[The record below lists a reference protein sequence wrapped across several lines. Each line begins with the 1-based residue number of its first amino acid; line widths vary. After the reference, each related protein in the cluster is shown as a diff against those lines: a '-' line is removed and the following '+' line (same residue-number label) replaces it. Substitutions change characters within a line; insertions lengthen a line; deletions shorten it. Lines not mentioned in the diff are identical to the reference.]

1 MNQRNAQTECTV
13 FMIQQD
19 KFFLERR
26 ERKEDKKKWRRG
38 IGGYNKNREKLDVIP
53 SRRRERERNFK

>member
-1 MNQRNAQTECTV
+1 
-13 FMIQQD
+13 MIQQD